1 MLILRNTI
9 LAPSSYTFPIPIM
22 KWFARIV
29 LAITALYA
37 TLFAVVF
44 VAMHQTPVRFG
55 QFMKYMP
62 PILVWAA
69 LPAEPMWLKA
79 REGKLAVGQEAP
91 DFTLPRQDR
100 SSNVTLSSH
109 RGSRP
114 VVLVFGSYT

>member
-1 MLILRNTI
+1 
-9 LAPSSYTFPIPIM
+9 M
-22 KWFARIV
+22 KWLARII

-37 TLFAVVF
+37 TLFTVVF

-55 QFMKYMP
+55 QFMKYAP

-79 REGKLAVGQEAP
+79 RGGKLAVGQEAP

>member
-1 MLILRNTI
+1 
-9 LAPSSYTFPIPIM
+9 M
-22 KWFARIV
+22 KWLARIF
-29 LAITALYA
+29 LAVTALYA
-37 TLFAVVF
+37 TLFVVVF

-55 QFMKYMP
+55 QFMKRMP

-69 LPAEPMWLKA
+69 LPAEQMWLQA
-79 REGKLAVGQEAP
+79 RAGKLTVGEQAP